1 MLILPCSTYRW
12 VSYTYLPMF
21 VPIHPSILPLF
32 LPLAGPLFVCLSN
45 CISLWQLS
53 PSACAHLCFSLS
65 VSLLVSDSF
74 HVSVSFRSISSA
86 FLYTPLRVS
95 VALTLGRVPLWLFF
109 CGCLWVSSVYKC
121 LCMSLCL
128 YVFVFLCMCL
138 LSIHVC
144 LSLHVCVSSVSLTLC
159 LISVSVWEC
168 LCAHRCLSL
177 RMSLSRLRPTLLSL
191 SQSVCLLIVFLLLWY
206 LSSMSLRMCVFL
218 CVSMHASLC
227 VCLYICICVFFI
239 EFTIS
244 PLYLCLLSLF
254 GFLSL
259 SLPLCMHF
267 STSRSLN
274 LLYHFVGVCLSLSVC
289 LLSFFSS
296 VSLALCLF
304 LFLLVSLLQNVGL
317 FVYTSFLVC
326 VRACMC
332 ACAYLLLSNTLVRTN
347 TLHSVP

>member
-1 MLILPCSTYRW
+1 
-12 VSYTYLPMF
+12 
-21 VPIHPSILPLF
+21 
-32 LPLAGPLFVCLSN
+32 
-45 CISLWQLS
+45 
-53 PSACAHLCFSLS
+53 
-65 VSLLVSDSF
+65 
-74 HVSVSFRSISSA
+74 
-86 FLYTPLRVS
+86 
-95 VALTLGRVPLWLFF
+95 
-109 CGCLWVSSVYKC
+109 
-121 LCMSLCL
+121 
-128 YVFVFLCMCL
+128 
-138 LSIHVC
+138 
-144 LSLHVCVSSVSLTLC
+144 
-159 LISVSVWEC
+159 
-168 LCAHRCLSL
+168 
-177 RMSLSRLRPTLLSL
+177 MSLSRLRPTLLSL